1 VPDVHFAWSGLVF
14 WIELKTTKNNSV
26 RLSPQ
31 QIAWNTVYSR
41 SGGLSFILVKHLS
54 SGDLF
59 LFEGAQSLEI
69 GRNGLR
75 SGALFRGSGHQAM
88 WDQVRESGIKHL
100 ESVLE
105 QLRGSGVGD
114 SGSGVGDSGSGFGA
128 SAQEQLGTGSPVP
141 RSQQPG
147 LEAKEKEA

>member
-1 VPDVHFAWSGLVF
+1 MPDVHFAWSGLVF

-75 SGALFRGSGHQAM
+75 SGALFRGSGHREL
-88 WDQVRESGIKHL
+88 WDRVRETGIKHL
-100 ESVLE
+100 ELVLSG
-105 QLRGSGVGD
+105 LRGSGVRD
-114 SGSGVGDSGSGFGA
+114 SAPGVP
-128 SAQEQLGTGSPVP
+128 GTGAPVP

-147 LEAKEKEA
+147 LEAKEKQA

>member
-1 VPDVHFAWSGLVF
+1 MM
-14 WIELKTTKNNSV
+14 
-26 RLSPQ
+26 
-31 QIAWNTVYSR
+31 
-41 SGGLSFILVKHLS
+41 VKHLS

-75 SGALFRGSGHQAM
+75 SGALFRGSGHREL
-88 WDQVRESGIKHL
+88 WDRVRETGIKHL
-100 ESVLE
+100 ELVLSG
-105 QLRGSGVGD
+105 LRGSGVGD

>member
-1 VPDVHFAWSGLVF
+1 
-14 WIELKTTKNNSV
+14 
-26 RLSPQ
+26 
-31 QIAWNTVYSR
+31 
-41 SGGLSFILVKHLS
+41 LVKHLS

-114 SGSGVGDSGSGFGA
+114 SGSGVGDSGSGVGDSGSGFGASGSGFGA

>member
-1 VPDVHFAWSGLVF
+1 M
-14 WIELKTTKNNSV
+14 
-26 RLSPQ
+26 
-31 QIAWNTVYSR
+31 
-41 SGGLSFILVKHLS
+41 VKHLS